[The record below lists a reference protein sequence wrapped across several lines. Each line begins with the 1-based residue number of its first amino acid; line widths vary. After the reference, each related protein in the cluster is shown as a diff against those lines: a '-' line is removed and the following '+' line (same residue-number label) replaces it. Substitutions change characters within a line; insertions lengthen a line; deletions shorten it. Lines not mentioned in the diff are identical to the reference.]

1 MEHIIGH
8 HGFKKKKKK
17 PIIHFSTEAKNYI
30 AFEYI
35 NRLSS
40 ISTTINTIGYKTDK
54 SFRTSETHGTDSCC
68 QCICAHRNQEVLRQ
82 GL

>member
-8 HGFKKKKKK
+8 HGFKKKKK

-35 NRLSS
+35 NTLSS
-40 ISTTINTIGYKTDK
+40 ISTTINMIGYKTDK
-54 SFRTSETHGTDSCC
+54 REKF
-68 QCICAHRNQEVLRQ
+68 QNK
-82 GL
+82 